1 MKAPAPVTGMVTPTT
16 APRVDVKVASSL
28 ASAAKITGDSAF
40 ALARAT
46 VPDGEISSAKLEMED
61 GRLVYTVKLLQKNKG
76 ASEVRVDANTG
87 EVVKDK
93 KFGGAKAMVEHH
105 KENAKLLDAKKDSAA
120 KKPY

>member
-1 MKAPAPVTGMVTPTT
+1 MPTT
-16 APRVDVKVASSL
+16 TAARVDVKVASTL
-28 ASAAKITGDSAF
+28 ASTAKVSGDSAF
-40 ALARAT
+40 VLARAM

-76 ASEVRVDANTG
+76 ASEVRVDAMTG

-93 KFGGAKAMVEHH
+93 RFGGAKAMVEHH